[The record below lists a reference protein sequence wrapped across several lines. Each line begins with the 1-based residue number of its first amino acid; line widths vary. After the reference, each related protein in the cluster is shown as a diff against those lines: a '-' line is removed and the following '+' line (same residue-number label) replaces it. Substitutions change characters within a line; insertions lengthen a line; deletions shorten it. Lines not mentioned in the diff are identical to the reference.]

1 MKKTLAILATFAV
14 AVGAFAQGKVTFGND
29 GSHLLTIVNDAL
41 RLTQAGKD
49 PALAGL
55 AAPQTGASVMGS
67 LTAQLW
73 AGTSAGS
80 LALQSTDVP
89 SALLGDGRL
98 DNINVTLT
106 GIAGAATGFYQILI
120 FQTSAGSFAN
130 ASDPAVGGFW
140 FASTQVFSG
149 AAGSFAPTP
158 LVSYPSWTAGPIT
171 LTANPVPEPTTLALA
186 GLGAASLLLF
196 RRRK

>member
-1 MKKTLAILATFAV
+1 MKKTLAILATLAV

-29 GSHLLTIVNDAL
+29 GTHLVTIVNNAQS
-41 RLTQAGKD
+41 LTAAGKD
-49 PALAGL
+49 PALAGQP
-55 AAPQTGASVMGS
+55 APQSGANVMGS

-89 SALLGDGRL
+89 NALLGDGRL

-106 GIAGAATGFYQILI
+106 GIAGGATGFYQILI
-120 FQTSAGSFAN
+120 FETTAGSFAS
-130 ASDPAVGGFW
+130 ASTGTGFW
-140 FASTQVFSG
+140 YASTGVFSG

-158 LVSYPSWTAGPIT
+158 LVSYPSWTAGPVT
-171 LTANPVPEPTTLALA
+171 LAANPVPEPATLALA

-196 RRRK
+196 RRRKS